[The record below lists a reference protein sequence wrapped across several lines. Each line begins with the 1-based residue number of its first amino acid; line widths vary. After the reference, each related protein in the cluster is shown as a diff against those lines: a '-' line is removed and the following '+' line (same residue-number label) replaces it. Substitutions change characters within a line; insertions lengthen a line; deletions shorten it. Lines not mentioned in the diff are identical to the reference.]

1 MASEVLQKEERCW
14 SATLC
19 LKRVSFDRDPVNSLG
34 KSIIAVSGSCRNLKA
49 IF

>member
-1 MASEVLQKEERCW
+1 VASEVLQKEEHCW

-34 KSIIAVSGSCRNLKA
+34 KRVIAVSESC
-49 IF
+49 